1 MTSIKEIAL
10 VAGFSQSTVSRLL
23 NHDET
28 LSVSESTRI
37 KILETAKKLHYPLR
51 PQELKKKYK
60 IAVFFSLNPQ
70 HEIEDVYYYDLRR
83 CIVEYANQEYIDIT
97 FMNNPNTTDA
107 KDYDGALAVGYFDTL
122 QLQQLHQNFSHIIFI
137 DGNPDPEYF
146 SSVQPDLEYA
156 TTKAVNLFINR
167 NFTDIGIVT
176 GQYWSTN
183 IPNNQV
189 IRLDSRLN
197 YFRNIMTDAALYNA
211 DLLFQAH
218 DFTMSSGLAVGRII
232 GNAMQNGLSLNALFI
247 SSDSLAIGVLNALNE
262 IDANLA
268 QKLAIISIND
278 SASAAYTQPALTTFH
293 IDMQQLVTAGFDKL
307 DDMISFN
314 RTMQTTTLIT
324 PTLIYRDSFK
334 KHE

>member
-28 LSVSESTRI
+28 LSVSENTRI
-37 KILETAKKLHYPLR
+37 KILETAKKLHYPIR
-51 PQELKKKYK
+51 PQEIKRQYK

-83 CIVEYANQEYIDIT
+83 CITEHAKEEYIDII
-97 FMNNPNTTDA
+97 FMNIPDSTNSNA
-107 KDYDGALAVGYFDTL
+107 YDGAIAVGYFDTL
-122 QLQQLHQNFSHIIFI
+122 QLTQLRQNFSHIIFI
-137 DGNPDPEYF
+137 DGNPDPEHF

-167 NFTDIGIVT
+167 GFTNIGIVT
-176 GQYWSTN
+176 GRYWSTN

-189 IRLDSRLN
+189 VRLDSRLN
-197 YFRNIMTDAALYNA
+197 YFKNIMTDANLYNS

-218 DFTMSSGLAVGRII
+218 DFTMSSGLTI
-232 GNAMQNGLSLNALFI
+232 GQKIANILKSDLTIDALFI

-262 IDANLA
+262 VDHHLA
-268 QKLAIISIND
+268 HKIAIISIND

-293 IDMQQLVTAGFDKL
+293 IDIQQLVATAFDKL

-314 RTMQTTTLIT
+314 KTVQTTTLMT

-334 KHE
+334 KD